1 MNRNKLTSAVLCT
14 AMLLCLAACSRPEP
28 QPVSSDMTS
37 GTAAAETSSE
47 CLISSAGSET
57 NSAFLS
63 EPVQTAENNS
73 TVSSVSSSKANAS
86 AVSSTSASPSKPKP
100 PTASSAPSK
109 PPAPVSSAPPT
120 AESSAPQE
128 PDEPE
133 PEPPEEKGPYAYPF
147 DIEAI
152 RQDLIEYGERLG
164 MKHITEWEYDTFD
177 ADGNLIHV
185 KEDITPENSSWAI
198 PSVISREWKADEVKK
213 ELFEYLEYD
222 FNKYHMTSFTI
233 FAQPLNDGAYQIYV
247 LR

>member
-1 MNRNKLTSAVLCT
+1 MKRVVIVLTVMATILVLASCHNSTETGKDRSKVSSNTKFVT
-14 AMLLCLAACSRPEP
+14 AEGDV
-28 QPVSSDMTS
+28 PVSSQKGS
-37 GTAAAETSSE
+37 ESESSA
-47 CLISSAGSET
+47 ISSQQTDAVKPPADSET
-57 NSAFLS
+57 
-63 EPVQTAENNS
+63 
-73 TVSSVSSSKANAS
+73 SKAN
-86 AVSSTSASPSKPKP
+86 TSAASSASTASSRPKP
-100 PTASSAPSK
+100 PTASSAPQNPSSS
-109 PPAPVSSAPPT
+109 SSAPPA

-133 PEPPEEKGPYAYPF
+133 PEQPEERDPYAYPF

-152 RQDLIEYGERLG
+152 RQDLIKYGESLG
-164 MKHITEWEYDTFD
+164 MKHITEWKYDTFD

-198 PSVISREWKADEVKK
+198 PSVISREWKANKVKK

-233 FAQPLNDGAYQIYV
+233 YTEPLADGAWRIYV

>member
-1 MNRNKLTSAVLCT
+1 MSRNKLTSAILCT
-14 AMLLCLAACSRPEP
+14 AMLLCLAACSQPEP
-28 QPVSSDMTS
+28 EPVQSDMTS

-47 CLISSAGSET
+47 RIHSET
-57 NSAFLS
+57 SDSSLS

-73 TVSSVSSSKANAS
+73 TVSTGSSSEANASVSSST
-86 AVSSTSASPSKPKP
+86 STVPSKPKP
-100 PTASSAPSK
+100 PT
-109 PPAPVSSAPPT
+109 VSSAPPNPQSSSSAPPA

-133 PEPPEEKGPYAYPF
+133 PEPPEERDPYAYPF

-152 RQDLIEYGERLG
+152 KQDLIKYGESLG
-164 MKHITEWEYDTFD
+164 MKHHTVIEERYYDATEGKWVEAGTP
-177 ADGNLIHV
+177 
-185 KEDITPENSSWAI
+185 ITPENSSWAI
-198 PSVISREWKADEVKK
+198 PSVISREWKADKVKK

-233 FAQPLNDGAYQIYV
+233 YTEPLADGAWRIYV

>member
-1 MNRNKLTSAVLCT
+1 MNRNKLTSAVLC
-14 AMLLCLAACSRPEP
+14 AVLLLCLAACSQPEP
-28 QPVSSDMTS
+28 QPVQSDMTS

-47 CLISSAGSET
+47 RIHSET
-57 NSAFLS
+57 NNSSLS
-63 EPVQTAENNS
+63 EPVQTAEKE
-73 TVSSVSSSKANAS
+73 SSVSMVNSISNALASSTTS
-86 AVSSTSASPSKPKP
+86 AVPSKPNP
-100 PTASSAPSK
+100 PTVSSAPSK
-109 PPAPVSSAPPT
+109 PPVPASSAPPA

-133 PEPPEEKGPYAYPF
+133 PKPPEEHDPYAYPF

-152 RQDLIEYGERLG
+152 RQDLIEYGESLG
-164 MKHITEWEYDTFD
+164 MKHHTVREERYYDATEGKWVEAGTP
-177 ADGNLIHV
+177 V
-185 KEDITPENSSWAI
+185 TPENSSWAI

-233 FAQPLNDGAYQIYV
+233 YTDPLADGAWRIYV